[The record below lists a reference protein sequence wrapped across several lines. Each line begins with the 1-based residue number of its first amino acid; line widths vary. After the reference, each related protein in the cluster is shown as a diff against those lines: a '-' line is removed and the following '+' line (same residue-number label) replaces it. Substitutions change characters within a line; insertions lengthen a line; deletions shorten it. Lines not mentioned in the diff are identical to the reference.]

1 MGRYDFHFEPNWGRF
16 DLGPIWLEADLNWGR
31 FDWSRFDW
39 KSCRLPGYWFF
50 KRLVKI
56 RKSVI
61 SHFRLIKKC
70 EIGKQSYFFTDN
82 LIIGEFN
89 DIAGIEK
96 RFLITTP
103 TILAAKIILT
113 LSMRLSTHW
122 QCMSVKEFEI
132 GLDNHWKHQECKYD
146 FSMDINNKKSFK
158 NKGKKWETLLKI
170 LVIYNK
176 FFSFIFPPLF
186 LKFQVT
192 VGGPGC
198 LMS

>member
-1 MGRYDFHFEPNWGRF
+1 MCTN
-16 DLGPIWLEADLNWGR
+16 
-31 FDWSRFDW
+31 
-39 KSCRLPGYWFF
+39 KCRLPGYWFF

-70 EIGKQSYFFTDN
+70 EIDKQSYFFIDN

-113 LSMRLSTHW
+113 LSMQLSTH
-122 QCMSVKEFEI
+122 
-132 GLDNHWKHQECKYD
+132 
-146 FSMDINNKKSFK
+146 
-158 NKGKKWETLLKI
+158 
-170 LVIYNK
+170 
-176 FFSFIFPPLF
+176 
-186 LKFQVT
+186 
-192 VGGPGC
+192 
-198 LMS
+198 